1 MKTNS
6 SAEKVNQ
13 NAAPADPGAAEAAG
27 AKVDLALKER
37 RKLVRQIPAPEA
49 VESDRDT
56 DWALFQALSNTDDK
70 DDSK

>member
-6 SAEKVNQ
+6 NAEKVSKNT
-13 NAAPADPGAAEAAG
+13 APADKSAAEATPVRA
-27 AKVDLALKER
+27 DQALTER

-56 DWALFQALSNTDDK
+56 DWALFQALSSTDDPPTQ
-70 DDSK
+70 